1 MIRGGTARST
11 KPRVAEVLRIA
22 IGVVPIRGS
31 ARHGPDH
38 PSHKL
43 LPQLA
48 RKLVRMGDL
57 SLDEDL
63 LSCVVE
69 SGLISGS
76 T

>member
-1 MIRGGTARST
+1 MIRGGTASAT
-11 KPRVAEVLRIA
+11 KPRVAEVLQIA
-22 IGVVPIRGS
+22 IGVVPMRGS

-38 PSHKL
+38 PSHTL
-43 LPQLA
+43 LPQFA

-63 LSCVVE
+63 QSRVVE

-76 T
+76 I